1 MIHDSESCRDC
12 FCFVVGDN
20 FYGKRRFRSKILV
33 ISIADVVRVG
43 NGCVRGTVGGGGQQ
57 QQKFLVCVCVCGRH
71 VGFADKAVSAFCCLL
86 FGVRDLFCQL
96 A

>member
-43 NGCVRGTVGGGGQQ
+43 NGCVRGTVGGGRTAAAEVLG
-57 QQKFLVCVCVCGRH
+57 VCVCVWETCWIR
-71 VGFADKAVSAFCCLL
+71 
-86 FGVRDLFCQL
+86 
-96 A
+96 